1 MINLIILESK
11 KIILGLMEK
20 KKMVHQLLINLDNYL
35 DIQDIL
41 QKLLIKFSMVSI
53 VMEVEILA
61 NPKL

>member
-1 MINLIILESK
+1 
-11 KIILGLMEK
+11 MEK